1 MAVHLLGIRHH
12 GPGSARSVLAALEEL
27 QPSIVLVESP
37 AETAPLFRWI
47 GEEGRGPPVAM
58 LGYVV
63 DEPRRAVFAPLAS
76 FSPEWQAIRWANANS
91 VPVAAID
98 LPLANVLA
106 AGRADDGVIAEGE
119 PPDPIGALAAAAGE
133 PDAARW
139 GDGAIEHP

>member
-37 AETAPLFRWI
+37 AETAALFRWI
-47 GEEGRGPPVAM
+47 GDEALEPPVAM

-91 VPVAAID
+91 VPAAAID
-98 LPLANVLA
+98 LPLANVLDA
-106 AGRADDGVIAEGE
+106 GKIGRAHV
-119 PPDPIGALAAAAGE
+119 
-133 PDAARW
+133 
-139 GDGAIEHP
+139 